1 MENVRILA
9 GFLTAS
15 YGGVERYMVENF
27 RRLNRTEFS
36 MDFLTSASRVPFEEE
51 LRQAGATVF
60 HIPSFKHP
68 VRCYREIRK
77 ILQRRT
83 YDCLHLNIST
93 ALLAAA
99 AIAGR
104 KERVPV
110 LVHSHSSGFHDS
122 NRRREIVYTFLHTM
136 CKPLLKR
143 NADSFGACSME
154 AAAWMFPRKVV
165 KSGNVQILKNA
176 IDIETFEY
184 DESVRRKVREQ
195 LNIAADTIVLG
206 HVGNFMPV
214 KNHSF
219 LLEIFQAFLAIN
231 SDARLLLIGTGEL
244 EDEIKARAQE
254 AQLTDKILF
263 LGYQSKTQDFY
274 QAMDALVLPSF
285 FEGFPLVTVE
295 AQAAGL
301 PCYLSDTITKA
312 AALTELVHFISIHS
326 APTAW
331 AAEINRTIHAARYSR
346 KEEIADKGY
355 SLEQEV
361 RSLER
366 MYRQITKEKEKSH
379 V

>member
-1 MENVRILA
+1 
-9 GFLTAS
+9 
-15 YGGVERYMVENF
+15 
-27 RRLNRTEFS
+27 
-36 MDFLTSASRVPFEEE
+36 
-51 LRQAGATVF
+51 
-60 HIPSFKHP
+60 
-68 VRCYREIRK
+68 
-77 ILQRRT
+77 
-83 YDCLHLNIST
+83 
-93 ALLAAA
+93 
-99 AIAGR
+99 
-104 KERVPV
+104 
-110 LVHSHSSGFHDS
+110 
-122 NRRREIVYTFLHTM
+122 
-136 CKPLLKR
+136 
-143 NADSFGACSME
+143 
-154 AAAWMFPRKVV
+154 MFPRKVV

-263 LGYQSKTQDFY
+263 LGYQAKTQDFY